1 MLKSTINIR
10 FISLHFTCILEP
22 MESSFSASQDLTLE
36 SVKANLYSRNT
47 LSLTPIDIEAHAS
60 TVYRILELKKKH
72 DVVILG
78 HNYMEPLVFGI
89 SNPNEQGD
97 SLALSMSAVQ
107 TDSQYIIFNGVR
119 FMAETA
125 KILNPEKT
133 VLIADKST
141 GCSLADDF
149 GPSEIRKLKE
159 KYPEVP
165 VMIYIN
171 SYAEAKAECDVCC
184 TSANAEKIAM
194 EMPGEDLIFVP
205 DLFFAQNL
213 EMVLKGKKNIIY
225 PSSENGSK
233 GAVCQVH
240 EKFTLE
246 DILSVRRSFGIS
258 KEDKSGM
265 LYVHWECKPEV
276 LQEADF
282 YGSTSQ
288 IRNDIARRVQRGDL
302 EKAFIASECEL
313 TSNMIEEFPTVEF
326 ATACSIR
333 CSHMA
338 QISIDK
344 ILPIVEAIDSGA
356 DLSNWE
362 VTLPE
367 DVIEKAA
374 KPIEK
379 MLSFSS

>member
-1 MLKSTINIR
+1 
-10 FISLHFTCILEP
+10 
-22 MESSFSASQDLTLE
+22 MESSFSTTQDLTLE
-36 SVKANLYSRNT
+36 SVKAELHSRNS
-47 LSLTPIDIEAHAS
+47 LSLTPIDIEAHAG
-60 TVYRILELKKKH
+60 TVHRILELKKKH
-72 DVVILG
+72 DLVILG

-107 TDSQYIIFNGVR
+107 ADSKYIIFNGVR

-133 VLIADKST
+133 VLIADKT
-141 GCSLADDF
+141 AGCSLADDF
-149 GPSEIRKLKE
+149 GAPDIKKLKE
-159 KYPEVP
+159 KYPGVP

-171 SYAEAKAECDVCC
+171 SYADAKAECDVCC

-194 EMPGEDLIFVP
+194 EMPGDDLIFVP

-258 KEDKSGM
+258 KEDENGM

-288 IRNDIARRVQRGDL
+288 IRNDIAHRVQRGDL

-313 TSNMIEEFPTVEF
+313 TSNMMEEFPTVEF

-356 DLSNWE
+356 DLSDWE
-362 VTLPE
+362 VTLSD
-367 DVIEKAA
+367 DVIKKAS

>member
-1 MLKSTINIR
+1 
-10 FISLHFTCILEP
+10 
-22 MESSFSASQDLTLE
+22 MESSSAATNDLTLE
-36 SVKANLYSRNT
+36 SVKEEIYSRNSPT
-47 LSLTPIDIEAHAS
+47 LTPIDIEAHAS
-60 TVYRILELKKKH
+60 TVHRILELKRKH

-89 SNPNEQGD
+89 SERNEQGD

-125 KILNPEKT
+125 KVLNPEKT
-133 VLIADKST
+133 VLIADKT
-141 GCSLADDF
+141 AGCSLADDF
-149 GPSEIRKLKE
+149 SAQDVRNLKE
-159 KYPEVP
+159 KYPGVP

-184 TSANAEKIAM
+184 TSANAERIAL
-194 EMPGEDLIFVP
+194 EMPGDELIFVP

-213 EMVLKGKKNIIY
+213 EMVLKGKKKILY
-225 PSSENGSK
+225 PGNDNDTK
-233 GAVCQVH
+233 GAVCEVH
-240 EKFTLE
+240 EKFSLE
-246 DILSVRRSFGIS
+246 DILSVRRTFGI
-258 KEDKSGM
+258 ERDNENRM

-282 YGSTSQ
+282 YGSTTQ
-288 IRNDIARRVQRGDL
+288 IRNDIARRVENGGL

-313 TSNMIEEFPTVEF
+313 TSNLMEEFPTVEF
-326 ATACSIR
+326 ATACSVR

-338 QISIDK
+338 QISLDK
-344 ILPIVEAIDSGA
+344 IRPILEAIDSGS
-356 DLSNWE
+356 DLSRWE

-367 DVIEKAA
+367 KIVQRAS
-374 KPIEK
+374 KPIQK